1 MWLGRKR
8 LWLERGRK
16 GRGEGENKGE
26 AMKKVLGLERKGCD
40 FGKNRCGMDKRSM
53 QWNFS

>member
-1 MWLGRKR
+1 MLLKEKRMWLGRKR

-26 AMKKVLGLERKGCD
+26 AMKKVLGLERKWCD
-40 FGKNRCGMDKRSM
+40 FGEQVWYG
-53 QWNFS
+53 